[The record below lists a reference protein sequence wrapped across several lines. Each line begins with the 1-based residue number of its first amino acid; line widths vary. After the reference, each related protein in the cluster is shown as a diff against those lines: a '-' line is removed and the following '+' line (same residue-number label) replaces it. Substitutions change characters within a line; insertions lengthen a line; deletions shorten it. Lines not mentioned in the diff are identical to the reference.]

1 MQLFFAVVTI
11 IETLK
16 FGSFGGAKPQKIF
29 RKLWQ
34 LLSHLEKLLKLNNLT
49 IKYQT

>member
-29 RKLWQ
+29 RKTKTCVTLAIII
-34 LLSHLEKLLKLNNLT
+34 SFRKITK
-49 IKYQT
+49 IK